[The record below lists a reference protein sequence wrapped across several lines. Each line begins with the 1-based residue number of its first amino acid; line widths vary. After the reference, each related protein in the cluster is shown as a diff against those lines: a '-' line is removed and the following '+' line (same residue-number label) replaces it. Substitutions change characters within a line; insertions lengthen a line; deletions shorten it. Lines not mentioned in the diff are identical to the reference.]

1 MPRHFENV
9 IVKPGKRPGKRL
21 NKSRVFGPK
30 FMKGKKSGMAD
41 LNLTPMVDMFTMLV
55 IYLIQQFAAT
65 GEILY
70 MQKDIKLPTAAH
82 TEQIEP
88 VPVVQVSS
96 ALIAL
101 QGERIADMDDLS
113 RDEYLNIPAL
123 EEKLRD
129 QKKRYE
135 FVHQGDGE
143 GFKGDVNIQ
152 ADRQVPFKVI
162 KRVMYSCAAAGYG
175 SINFAVSVGGSSVAD
190 AAKGTATPLAKPTL

>member
-1 MPRHFENV
+1 MARNYGNI

-21 NKSRVFGPK
+21 SGSRVFGPK

-41 LNLTPMVDMFTMLV
+41 LNLTPMVDMFIMLV
-55 IYLIQQFAAT
+55 LFLIQNFAAT

-82 TEQIEP
+82 SQQIEP

-96 ALIAL
+96 SLIAL
-101 QGERIADMDDLS
+101 QGERIADTDDLA
-113 RDEYLNIPAL
+113 RDEYLNIPVL

-129 QKKRYE
+129 QKKRYDLL
-135 FVHQGDGE
+135 HQGDGE

-152 ADRQVPFKVI
+152 ADRMVPFKTI

-175 SINFAVSVGGSSVAD
+175 NINFAVTIGGGPIAE
-190 AAKGTATPLAKPTL
+190 ATPAPAGEAKSDG

>member
-1 MPRHFENV
+1 MPRHFQNV
-9 IVKPGKRPGKRL
+9 IVRPGKRPGKRL
-21 NKSRVFGPK
+21 SHSRVFGPK

-70 MQKDIKLPTAAH
+70 MQKDIQLPTAAH

-88 VPVVQVSS
+88 VPVVQVSAS
-96 ALIAL
+96 LIAL
-101 QGERIADMDDLS
+101 QGERVADMDDLA
-113 RDEYLNIPAL
+113 RDEYLNIPVL

-129 QKKRYE
+129 QKKRLE
-135 FVHQGDGE
+135 MVRGGDE
-143 GFKGDVNIQ
+143 EAFKGDVNIQ

-175 SINFAVSVGGSSVAD
+175 NINFAVTQGGTTVAE
-190 AAKGTATPLAKPTL
+190 AAKPSVPAGG

>member
-1 MPRHFENV
+1 MARHFANV

-21 NKSRVFGPK
+21 STSRVFGPK

-70 MQKDIKLPTAAH
+70 MQKDISLPTAAH
-82 TEQIEP
+82 TQQIEP
-88 VPVVQVSS
+88 VPVVQVSAS
-96 ALIAL
+96 LIAL
-101 QGERIADMDDLS
+101 QGERVVDMDDLA
-113 RDEYLNIPAL
+113 RDEYLNIPVL

-129 QKKRYE
+129 QKKRLE
-135 FVHQGDGE
+135 MVRGGDDDA
-143 GFKGDVNIQ
+143 FKGDVNIQ
-152 ADRQVPFKVI
+152 SDRQVPFKVI

-175 SINFAVSVGGSSVAD
+175 NINFAVTVGGATVAQ
-190 AAKGTATPLAKPTL
+190 AAEKGSNPTPTTGG